1 MDSGLHSAARALENA
16 FFARENAR
24 LLEQLRAKAQHEER
38 RKALREVIRIPDDQ
52 LVDHLLELG
61 LGPETVLAVTMV
73 PLAMVAWADGAV
85 QPKEREAIL
94 RAAEDNGIAPG
105 SVARQLLE
113 GWLTQAPGTTLV
125 DAWKR
130 YVAAIW
136 PALSPHEHDEIRQ
149 SGLER
154 ARSVAEAAGGFLG
167 LGSRVSAKERTV
179 LDEIAKVLAG

>member
-1 MDSGLHSAARALENA
+1 METSLHGAARALEEA

-24 LLEQLRAKAQHEER
+24 LLEQLRAKAQHEQR
-38 RKALREVIRIPDDQ
+38 RTALREVIRIPDEQ

-85 QPKEREAIL
+85 HPKEREAIL

-105 SVARQLLE
+105 SIARQLLE
-113 GWLTQAPGTTLV
+113 GWLTQPPGAKLV

-136 PALSPHEHDEIRQ
+136 PSLSPHEHDEIRQ

-167 LGSRVSAKERTV
+167 LGSHVSAKERTT